1 MGWFGSSDEDEN
13 KQSTS
18 SYTDQGFGGQ
28 TEYAPAGA
36 MTMPSS
42 GGSFEQE
49 VAMEQQQ
56 AIVKAAM
63 FKLTEL
69 AFSKCVSKPSSSLSS
84 SEQSCISAVVTKY
97 LEVSEMV
104 TSGMAGQ

>member
-1 MGWFGSSDEDEN
+1 MGWFGSSDDDDQ
-13 KQSTS
+13 KPSTS

-28 TEYAPAGA
+28 TEYAPA
-36 MTMPSS
+36 SS
-42 GGSFEQE
+42 MSSSGGGSFEQE

-69 AFSKCVSKPSSSLSS
+69 AFSKCVHKPSSSLSS
-84 SEQSCISAVVTKY
+84 SEQSCISAVVSKY
-97 LEVSEMV
+97 LDVSEMV

>member
-1 MGWFGSSDEDEN
+1 MGWFGSSDEDDQ
-13 KQSTS
+13 KPAASA
-18 SYTDQGFGGQ
+18 YTDQGYGGQ

-36 MTMPSS
+36 IAPS

>member
-1 MGWFGSSDEDEN
+1 MGWFGSSSNEDER
-13 KQSTS
+13 KPS
-18 SYTDQGFGGQ
+18 SSDFNDQGFGGQ
-28 TEYAPAGA
+28 TEFAPA
-36 MTMPSS
+36 SS
-42 GGSFEQE
+42 MSSGGGSFEQE

-69 AFSKCVSKPSSSLSS
+69 AFSKCVQKPSSSLSS

-97 LEVSEMV
+97 LDVSEMV